1 MKQMD
6 KKIKRLDRK
15 EVFNGKRVR
24 LVIDK
29 LKMPNDKEVNWE
41 LITHPG
47 AAAVIPVDNDGNII
61 MVRQYRNAAD
71 DYVLEIP
78 AGGVEEGEDPS
89 ICAKRELEE
98 ETGYKSDN
106 IEYLLKFYSSI
117 GITDEMISIYVA
129 TDLQESQQ
137 NLDDD
142 EYVTIEKYKLEK
154 LIDMIYSGQ
163 ITDGKTISGLLA
175 YKCKLNDMK

>member
-1 MKQMD
+1 MD

>member
-1 MKQMD
+1 MD

-47 AAAVIPVDNDGNII
+47 AAAVIPVDNDSNVI

-142 EYVTIEKYKLEK
+142 EYVTIEKYKLDE
-154 LIDMIYSGQ
+154 LVDMIYSGQ

>member
-1 MKQMD
+1 MKPME
-6 KKIKRLDRK
+6 KKIERLDRK

-29 LKMPNDKEVNWE
+29 LKMPNGKEANWE

-47 AAAVIPVDNDGNII
+47 AAAVIPVDSDGNII

-78 AGGVEEGEDPS
+78 AGGVEENEDPS

-106 IEYLLKFYSSI
+106 IEFLLKFYSSI
-117 GITDEMISIYVA
+117 GITDEMISVYVA
-129 TDLQESQQ
+129 TDLEESVQ
-137 NLDDD
+137 NLDED
-142 EYVTIEKYKLEK
+142 EYVTIEKYSLDE
-154 LIDMIYSGQ
+154 LTSMIYSGE

-175 YKCKLNDMK
+175 YECRLSEMK

>member
-1 MKQMD
+1 MD

-47 AAAVIPVDNDGNII
+47 AAAVIPVDNDGNVI

-142 EYVTIEKYKLEK
+142 EYVTIEKYKLDE
-154 LIDMIYSGQ
+154 LVDMIYSGQ

>member
-1 MKQMD
+1 MD

-47 AAAVIPVDNDGNII
+47 AAAVIPVDNDGNVI

-71 DYVLEIP
+71 EYVLEIP

-142 EYVTIEKYKLEK
+142 EYVTIEKYKLDE
-154 LIDMIYSGQ
+154 LVDMIYSGQ

>member
-1 MKQMD
+1 ME
-6 KKIKRLDRK
+6 KKIERLERK
-15 EVFNGKRVR
+15 EVFNGKRVK

-29 LKMPNDKEVNWE
+29 LRMPTGKEVNWE
-41 LITHPG
+41 LVTHPG
-47 AAAVIPVDNDGNII
+47 AAAIIPVDNEGNII

-78 AGGVEEGEDPS
+78 AGGLEVGEDPS

-106 IEYLLKFYSSI
+106 IEFLLKFYSSI
-117 GITDEMISIYVA
+117 GISDEMISIYVA
-129 TDLQESQQ
+129 TDLQESVQ

-142 EYVTIEKYKLEK
+142 EYVTIERYKLDE
-154 LIDMIYSGQ
+154 LINMIYTGEL
-163 ITDGKTISGLLA
+163 TDCKTITGLLA
-175 YKCKLNDMK
+175 YKCKLEGIK

>member
-1 MKQMD
+1 MD

-47 AAAVIPVDNDGNII
+47 AAAVIPIDNDGNII

-89 ICAKRELEE
+89 LCAKRELEE

-106 IEYLLKFYSSI
+106 IQYLLKFYSSI
-117 GITDEMISIYVA
+117 GITDEMITIYVA

-142 EYVTIEKYKLEK
+142 EYVTIEKYKLDE
-154 LIDMIYSGQ
+154 LVDMIYSGQ

-175 YKCKLNDMK
+175 YKCKLNNMK

>member
-1 MKQMD
+1 MD

-29 LKMPNDKEVNWE
+29 LRMPNDKEVNWE

-89 ICAKRELEE
+89 ICATRELEE

-129 TDLQESQQ
+129 TDLKESVQ

-142 EYVTIEKYKLEK
+142 EYVTIEKYKLDE
-154 LIDMIYSGQ
+154 LINMIYSGE

-175 YKCKLNDMK
+175 YKCKINDMK

>member
-47 AAAVIPVDNDGNII
+47 AAAVIPIDNDGNII

-89 ICAKRELEE
+89 LCAKRELEE

-106 IEYLLKFYSSI
+106 IQYLLKFYSSI
-117 GITDEMISIYVA
+117 GITDEMITIYVA

-142 EYVTIEKYKLEK
+142 EYVTIEKYKLDE
-154 LIDMIYSGQ
+154 LVDMIYSGQ

-175 YKCKLNDMK
+175 YKCKLNNMK